1 MSEATFITLA
11 IADRVELIERVR
23 MQLRELLEAADP
35 TLPIDN
41 LPFSPAS
48 EVWLRRMNNATCNH
62 HCSDERYL
70 ELDAELFEFY
80 ETVPAEEAEE
90 LRRRLSTALFIRN
103 SILEEPDEEP
113 LTAVL
118 HRLERQA
125 A

>member
-1 MSEATFITLA
+1 MSEATFTMLA
-11 IADRVELIERVR
+11 IADRTELIEKVR
-23 MQLRELLEAADP
+23 RQLKDLVEKADP
-35 TLPIDN
+35 SLQADVQ
-41 LPFSPAS
+41 LAPAS
-48 EVWLRRMNNATCNH
+48 ERWLRRMMNAQCNH

-80 ETVPAEEAEE
+80 GTVPKEEAEE
-90 LRRRLSTALFIRN
+90 LRRRLSTSLFIRN

-113 LTAVL
+113 LKAVL